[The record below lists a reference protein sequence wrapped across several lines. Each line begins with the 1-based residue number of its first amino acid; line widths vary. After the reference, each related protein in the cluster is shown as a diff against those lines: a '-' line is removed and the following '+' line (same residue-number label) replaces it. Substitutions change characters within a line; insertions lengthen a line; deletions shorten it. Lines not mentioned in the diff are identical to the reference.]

1 MGLTSPTRQPGSS
14 LSDLDKLDNCQQGT
28 TLVFDF
34 PELFFPYFTALSII
48 GQNLCNFFKNFCA
61 GFWQIFWRPF
71 SFPISFLYT
80 PIFIDFLRCQENLR
94 INVKFGSVFQPR
106 SYCCRVLLKKRL
118 LKVSF

>member
-61 GFWQIFWRPF
+61 PVFGKFFGDHSHSQSASFTHPFLSIFFGAKR
-71 SFPISFLYT
+71 IS
-80 PIFIDFLRCQENLR
+80 E
-94 INVKFGSVFQPR
+94 
-106 SYCCRVLLKKRL
+106 
-118 LKVSF
+118 